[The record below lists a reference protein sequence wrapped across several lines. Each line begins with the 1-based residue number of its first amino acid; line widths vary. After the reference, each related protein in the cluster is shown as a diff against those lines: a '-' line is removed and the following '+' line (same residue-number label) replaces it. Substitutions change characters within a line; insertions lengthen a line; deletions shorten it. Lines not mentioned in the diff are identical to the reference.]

1 MARITSISMAA
12 LLALATAGCAVGPD
26 FQRPAAPE
34 TDRYT
39 ATTLP
44 AETASASTPDGQAQ
58 RFAPGQDVPAQW
70 WTMFGSSELN
80 ALVDA
85 ALRANPDLQAMEAAL
100 RVAQENVAAQ
110 RGAFFPS
117 VDASYTPSRQKIAQI
132 IASPLSDN
140 SDLFTLH
147 TAQLS
152 VSYVPDVFGGTRRQ
166 VESGVA
172 QADVA
177 RFQWQAAYLT
187 LTSNVVNAAI
197 QEASLRAQ
205 IRATQDVIALST
217 RQLDAVRKQQRLG
230 QVGAAEVAAQ
240 EATLA
245 QAEAALPPLDR
256 QLAQQRNLLA
266 ALTGRLPSDAV
277 PQQFDFESLTLPGTL
292 PLSLPS
298 RLVGQRPDI
307 RAAEAQ
313 MHAASAQI
321 GVATAARLPNIT
333 LTAALGSSS
342 QAIGDLFTA
351 GTGFWGISAGLMQSI
366 FEGGMLLHQQRAA
379 EAAYKQASAQYRS
392 TVLTAYQGVADA
404 LHAIEA
410 DARGLRTASDAER
423 AAYRSFNIA
432 QAQWKAGQIGY
443 PAVML
448 AEQTY
453 RQSAITLVQA
463 RASRYSDTV
472 GLMQAL
478 GGSWEDESGKT
489 LENPPEN
496 HSDSKPA
503 AAPEAAGKAQG
514 NG

>member
-58 RFAPGQDVPAQW
+58 RFAPGRMCRRSGGRCSAPANSTRW
-70 WTMFGSSELN
+70 WMPHCAPTRICRRWRR
-80 ALVDA
+80 A
-85 ALRANPDLQAMEAAL
+85 ARGP
-100 RVAQENVAAQ
+100 ENVAAQ

-351 GTGFWGISAGLMQSI
+351 GTGFWESP
-366 FEGGMLLHQQRAA
+366 RA
-379 EAAYKQASAQYRS
+379 
-392 TVLTAYQGVADA
+392 
-404 LHAIEA
+404 
-410 DARGLRTASDAER
+410 
-423 AAYRSFNIA
+423 
-432 QAQWKAGQIGY
+432 
-443 PAVML
+443 
-448 AEQTY
+448 
-453 RQSAITLVQA
+453 
-463 RASRYSDTV
+463 
-472 GLMQAL
+472 
-478 GGSWEDESGKT
+478 
-489 LENPPEN
+489 
-496 HSDSKPA
+496 
-503 AAPEAAGKAQG
+503 
-514 NG
+514 

>member
-1 MARITSISMAA
+1 MARITSVYLAA
-12 LLALATAGCAVGPD
+12 LLAFGTAGCAVGPD
-26 FQRPAAPE
+26 FQRPLAPD
-34 TDRYT
+34 TGRYT
-39 ATTLP
+39 STAMP
-44 AETASASTPDGQAQ
+44 AETASAATDGGQAQ
-58 RFAPGQDVPAQW
+58 QFAPGQEVPAQW

-80 ALVDA
+80 SLVEA
-85 ALRANPDLQAMEAAL
+85 ALQANPDLQAMEAAL
-100 RVAQENVAAQ
+100 RVTRENLAAQ

-117 VDASYTPSRQKIAQI
+117 VDAEYTPSRQKIATI
-132 IASPLSDN
+132 VASPLSDN

-166 VESGVA
+166 VEAGVA

-197 QEASLRAQ
+197 QEASLRSQ
-205 IRATQDVIALST
+205 IRATHDVIALST
-217 RQLDAVRKQQRLG
+217 RQLEAVRKQQRTG

-245 QAEAALPPLDR
+245 QAEATLPPLEK

-266 ALTGRLPSDAV
+266 VLTGRLPSDAV
-277 PQQFDFESLTLPGTL
+277 PQQFEFESLTLPGTL

-313 MHAASAQI
+313 MHVASAQI

-333 LTAALGSSS
+333 LTASLGSSS
-342 QAIGDLFTA
+342 QSLSDLFTS
-351 GTGFWGISAGLMQSI
+351 GTGFWGISAGLMQPI
-366 FEGGMLLHQQRAA
+366 FKGGMLLHQQRAA
-379 EAAYKQASAQYRS
+379 EQAYKQASAQYRS
-392 TVLTAYQGVADA
+392 TVLTAYQNVADS

-410 DARGLRTASDAER
+410 DARGLRMAYDAER
-423 AAYRSFNIA
+423 AAYRSFDIA
-432 QAQWKAGQIGY
+432 QQQWKAGQIGY
-443 PAVML
+443 PAVLL

-453 RQSAITLVQA
+453 RQASITLVQA
-463 RASRYSDTV
+463 RANRYADTV
-472 GLMQAL
+472 ALIQAL
-478 GGSWEDESGKT
+478 GGDWWKE
-489 LENPPEN
+489 
-496 HSDSKPA
+496 
-503 AAPEAAGKAQG
+503 AGKDVA

>member
-1 MARITSISMAA
+1 MARITPISLAA

-26 FQRPAAPE
+26 FQRPAAP
-34 TDRYT
+34 DASHYT
-39 ATTLP
+39 ATEMP
-44 AETASASTPDGQAQ
+44 AETASAATPDGQAQ
-58 RFAPGQDVPAQW
+58 RFAPGQDVPVQW
-70 WTMFGSSELN
+70 WTMFGSGELN

-85 ALRANPDLQAMEAAL
+85 ALRANPNLQAMEAAL
-100 RVAQENVAAQ
+100 RVARENVAAQ

-117 VDASYTPSRQKIAQI
+117 VDAEYSPSRQKVAEIL
-132 IASPLSDN
+132 ASPLSDN

-147 TAQLS
+147 TAQLT

-166 VESGVA
+166 VEAGVA

-177 RFQWQAAYLT
+177 RYQWQAAYLT

-205 IRATQDVIALST
+205 IQATHDVIALST
-217 RQLDAVRKQQRLG
+217 RQLEAVRKQQRLG

-245 QAEAALPPLDR
+245 QAEATLPPLEK

-266 ALTGRLPSDAV
+266 VLTGRLPSDAV
-277 PQQFDFESLTLPGTL
+277 PQQFELESLMLPGTL

-333 LTAALGSSS
+333 LTASWGSSS
-342 QAIGDLFTA
+342 QSLGDMFTS
-351 GTGFWGISAGLMQSI
+351 GTGFWSVSAALLQPI
-366 FEGGMLLHQQRAA
+366 FKGGMLLHQQRAA
-379 EAAYKQASAQYRS
+379 EAAYNQAAAQYRS
-392 TVLTAYQGVADA
+392 TVLTAYQNVADS

-410 DARGLRTASDAER
+410 DARGLRMASDAER

-432 QAQWKAGQIGY
+432 QAQWKVGQIGY

-453 RQSAITLVQA
+453 RQAAITLVQA
-463 RASRYSDTV
+463 RANRYSDTV
-472 GLMQAL
+472 ALMQAL
-478 GGSWEDESGKT
+478 GGSWEEEPGKVTGSGQGSGQGS
-489 LENPPEN
+489 EQ
-496 HSDSKPA
+496 
-503 AAPEAAGKAQG
+503 GKAQG
-514 NG
+514 G